1 MENIKE
7 ALAQLPADGLVKAL
21 LGYEIIGGSENTE
34 IVDSLTPEFTGKIVV
49 IDTDDPDYINCVG
62 VLETYL
68 NDQDYRIRSYGARFA
83 AILLKASSINETDH
97 IWDGNIYGD
106 LVTSCQ
112 HWAYMSLP
120 PGQDQE
126 LRYWTSK
133 AIIEAEKLFWTSM
146 VKLTF
151 TGEDIK
157 EYKKIDFRE
166 EILLENLRLGRDKVL
181 VRGDAVDLAEK
192 YFTESMQIIN
202 AHRETIE
209 NDLGYQL
216 K

>member
-21 LGYEIIGGSENTE
+21 LGYEIRGDAKNTG
-34 IVDSLTPEFTGKIVV
+34 IVDFLVSEFTGKIAV
-49 IDTDDPDYINCVG
+49 IDTDDPDYMNCVDL
-62 VLETYL
+62 LETYI

-83 AILLKASSINETDH
+83 AILLEASSINETNH
-97 IWDGNIYGD
+97 IWDGDIHNG
-106 LVTSCQ
+106 LVASCQ

-120 PGQDQE
+120 PVQDQG

-133 AIIEAEKLFWTSM
+133 TIIEAEKLFWAFM

-151 TGEDIK
+151 TGEDIR
-157 EYKKIDFRE
+157 EYKRIDFRE
-166 EILLENLRLGRDKVL
+166 ETLLENVRLGGDKVL
-181 VRGDAVDLAEK
+181 VRGDAVDLAER

>member
-1 MENIKE
+1 MEDIKE
-7 ALAQLPADGLVKAL
+7 ILAQLPADGLVKVL
-21 LGYEIIGGSENTE
+21 LGYEIIGGSEDTE
-34 IVDSLTPEFTGKIVV
+34 IVDSLAPEFTGKIVV
-49 IDTDDPDYINCVG
+49 IDTDDPDYINCVD

-68 NDQDYRIRSYGARFA
+68 NDQDYRIRSHGARFA
-83 AILLKASSINETDH
+83 AILLEASSINETNH
-97 IWDGNIYGD
+97 IWDENIHGD
-106 LVTSCQ
+106 LVASCQ
-112 HWAYMSLP
+112 QWAYMALP

-133 AIIEAEKLFWTSM
+133 AIIEAEKLFWASM
-146 VKLTF
+146 VKLAF

-157 EYKKIDFRE
+157 EYKRIEFRE
-166 EILLENLRLGRDKVL
+166 ETLLENLKLGGDKVL
-181 VRGDAVDLAEK
+181 VKEDAVDLAEK

-202 AHRETIE
+202 AHRGTIE